1 MNSEDIYRDYLN
13 NINFQM
19 RAKIFVQK
27 EQFEHWLRK
36 LFCINESLHKEYD
49 LFYQEIYYVLL
60 TEMLKEGK
68 IYLDKVVGIVNEQD
82 NWHKKEFYNRLQSA
96 LNKIASEFTP
106 LEFEYIKLKRHNT
119 CHIFQNN
126 YEVVQNSGKIKTMH
140 KVYSYDGKCTPIELT
155 ELELGFYEILKKHGG
170 DIGFDTYVRSKVYPI
185 LNNLQKELM
194 EIHSDEK
201 QKTTNING

>member
-1 MNSEDIYRDYLN
+1 MNSEDIYIDYLN

-82 NWHKKEFYNRLQSA
+82 NWYKKEFYNRLQSA

-106 LEFEYIKLKRHNT
+106 L
-119 CHIFQNN
+119 
-126 YEVVQNSGKIKTMH
+126 EVVQNSGKIKTMH